1 MFFFSLSKNRKRL
14 PLADIAES
22 MTRKRVNN
30 NRLSLIKM
38 AHATKTFWTQA
49 EALEFIAE
57 RQRNEKNINSVNKLK
72 KEFFFIRFSFSL
84 G

>member
-1 MFFFSLSKNRKRL
+1 MKNRKRP
-14 PLADIAES
+14 PLADIDDSVA
-22 MTRKRVNN
+22 RKRSNH
-30 NRLSLIKM
+30 NRLTLMKM
-38 AHATKTFWTQA
+38 AHATRTFWTQA